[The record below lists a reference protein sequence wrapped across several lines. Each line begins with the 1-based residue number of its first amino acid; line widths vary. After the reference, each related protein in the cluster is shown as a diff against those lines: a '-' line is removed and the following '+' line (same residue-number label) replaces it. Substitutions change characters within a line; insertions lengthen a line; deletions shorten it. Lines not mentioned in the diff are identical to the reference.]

1 MPEVRPG
8 RVLRP
13 LTRPSPGFPRFLR
26 PDEANSPLYQLFR
39 LLEIMALGEWN
50 PNNANPLQPSPGTY
64 PSQHSSWSKI
74 KLGWISNSS
83 IRTVYPGNL
92 TTISVH
98 NLELPT
104 PGTRAVKIPISVNS
118 DGSLSYYLVEMR
130 A

>member
-1 MPEVRPG
+1 
-8 RVLRP
+8 
-13 LTRPSPGFPRFLR
+13 
-26 PDEANSPLYQLFR
+26 
-39 LLEIMALGEWN
+39 MALGEWS

-104 PGTRAVKIPISVNS
+104 SGTQAVKIPISVDS
-118 DGSLSYYLVEMR
+118 DGSLSYYLVGMR
-130 A
+130 ARLGTYDQYLPFPSDYPGAGLLIYTGNRSIPRAEWNLRLI